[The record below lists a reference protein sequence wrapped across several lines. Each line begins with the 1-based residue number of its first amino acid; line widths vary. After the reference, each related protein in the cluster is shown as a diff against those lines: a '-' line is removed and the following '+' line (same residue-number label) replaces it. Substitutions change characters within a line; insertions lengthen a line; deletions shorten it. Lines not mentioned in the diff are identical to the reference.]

1 MKKILLIACVVLS
14 FQVVMAAD
22 ESAGGF
28 SGQVVETM
36 STAGYTYVL
45 VDTGSKKTWAA
56 ATQFD
61 VKVGDKVSVAAGTPM
76 TNYHSKSLNRGFD
89 EVCFTG
95 SITVNGGG
103 STTSGAAPTLP
114 PGHPALDG
122 SKTAALPPGH
132 PALAGQPAAPKIDL
146 AGIQRAAGG
155 KTVEE
160 IFAAQSKLAGKSVAV
175 RGKVVKYNSQIMGKN
190 WLHLRDGSG
199 GDAMGD
205 NDLTVTTTTDAKLGD
220 TVLVTG
226 KVSTK
231 KDFGAGYKYDVILE
245 DATVTIE

>member
-1 MKKILLIACVVLS
+1 MKKIILLVCVVLPL
-14 FQVVMAAD
+14 QLALAAD
-22 ESAGGF
+22 DSASGF

-45 VDTGSKKTWAA
+45 VDTGGKKLWAA
-56 ATQFD
+56 ATQFK

-76 TNYHSKSLNRGFD
+76 TNYHSKSLNRDFD

-95 SITVNGGG
+95 NITVNNGG
-103 STTSGAAPTLP
+103 SVTSGATPTLP
-114 PGHPALDG
+114 PGHPALAG

-132 PALAGQPAAPKIDL
+132 PALASQPAAPKIDL
-146 AGIQRAAGG
+146 AGIKRADGG
-155 KTVEE
+155 KTVQE

-205 NDLTVTTTTDAKLGD
+205 NDLTVTTITDAKLGD

-231 KDFGAGYKYDVILE
+231 KDFGAGYKYDVIIE
-245 DATVTIE
+245 DATVIIE